1 MILRI
6 FWMLYLINFGDLS
19 GIVTITDGDAWTVL
33 DVTVTGLI
41 ALTVVF
47 EFLRF
52 LVDAG
57 DYVDNRKAYLS
68 EHGEGDEDEIRIVR
82 VNGRYN

>member
-1 MILRI
+1 M
-6 FWMLYLINFGDLS
+6 
-19 GIVTITDGDAWTVL
+19 V